1 MNVSCRVAFIV
12 YLSDLETATN
22 FSAAPLLPFAEL
34 AIDLPASDKLWNA
47 TSASDWLQKSLRSP
61 PASGV
66 PFLDAVRA
74 LIAPSTP
81 GAFSPDGVVLAK
93 IGTLSAFPL
102 LILSR
107 TLSFLQMKTEEAIRQ
122 VDPFRALL
130 GGVGVFDGK
139 EEENHAVL
147 RRIISGREVL
157 KNLPGGI
164 KRGGG
169 EKWFEG
175 VSLCSQ
181 TGLSATSDSARR
193 RRSSRLRSPKWPSSD
208 RTTTATR
215 TWTSRPANGPTS
227 RLRCR
232 TSNAPPRASRPR
244 GRTSWSEH
252 RRKDVPL

>member
-130 GGVGVFDGK
+130 GGV
-139 EEENHAVL
+139 E
-147 RRIISGREVL
+147 
-157 KNLPGGI
+157 
-164 KRGGG
+164 
-169 EKWFEG
+169 
-175 VSLCSQ
+175 
-181 TGLSATSDSARR
+181 
-193 RRSSRLRSPKWPSSD
+193 D
-208 RTTTATR
+208 RK
-215 TWTSRPANGPTS
+215 S
-227 RLRCR
+227 
-232 TSNAPPRASRPR
+232 
-244 GRTSWSEH
+244 
-252 RRKDVPL
+252 VV